1 MKQII
6 ALIIAAFMSCSTVT
20 ATAAEAI
27 PGSEVSEIPAPTGHI
42 SEIATPDG
50 YTVDE
55 AVLGAP
61 LVAYTWDYLDDVA
74 TENGYAN
81 EEPEEGSFLIYT
93 RDEDGYVTHVIIS
106 SDFATICVHSDPNM
120 PGAIMVVECYA
131 DETVVYSTV
140 DIVEVLFGAF

>member
-6 ALIIAAFMSCSTVT
+6 ALIIAAFMSCSAVT

-27 PGSEVSEIPAPTGHI
+27 PDSEVSEIPAPTGYI
-42 SEIATPDG
+42 SEIAALDG

-74 TENGYAN
+74 TEKGYVI
-81 EEPEEGSFLIYT
+81 EEPEEGIFRLYT
-93 RDEDGYVTHVIIS
+93 RDGDGYMTHVIIS
-106 SDFATICVHSDPNM
+106 ADLATICVHSDPNM
-120 PGAIMVVECYA
+120 PGAIMGVECYA
-131 DETVVYSTV
+131 DKNVVYSTV
-140 DIVEVLFGAF
+140 DIAEILFGVL